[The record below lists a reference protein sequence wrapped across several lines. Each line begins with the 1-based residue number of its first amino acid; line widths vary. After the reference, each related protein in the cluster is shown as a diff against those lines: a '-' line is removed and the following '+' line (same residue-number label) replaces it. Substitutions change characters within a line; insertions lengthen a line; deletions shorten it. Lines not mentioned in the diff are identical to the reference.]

1 MPVAPDPET
10 RDRLRAVADD
20 LREVEGSEAELVA
33 AMVHRVSDLYDP
45 AEDTSVR
52 DIYVNMRQ
60 ILNVT
65 ERGGM
70 DH

>member
-1 MPVAPDPET
+1 MAPEPDPET
-10 RDRLRAVADD
+10 REALRAVAADI
-20 LREVEGSEAELVA
+20 RELESSEAELVA

-45 AEDTSVR
+45 EEERSVR